1 MKLFSVILCVL
12 LLNLVPQV
20 SHAEIRAFACEPEWV
35 ALLKELGG
43 KHVSVYQAT
52 SPKQDPHYVEARPS
66 LVARMRRAD
75 LVVCSG
81 SDLEVGW
88 LPLVIS
94 SAGNTSVQPGRL
106 GYFMASEYVERLDI
120 PDRVDRSMGDIHPQ
134 GNPHVHLDPRNLS
147 IIANVLAKRLA
158 LIDSSNAEAY
168 AQRNSAFQAKWS
180 QSISRWERDASG
192 LKGLRLVTYHRD
204 SIYLAH
210 WLGIELTMTIE
221 SKPGIPPSA
230 RHLASLLEVL
240 KAEPADVI
248 TRMAYNEPK
257 APQWLSDR
265 TGIPVAELP
274 YTVGGTKQA
283 KDLYG
288 LFDDTIERLRKAT
301 GR

>member
-1 MKLFSVILCVL
+1 MKLFSAILCVL

-20 SHAEIRAFACEPEWV
+20 SHAKVRAFACEPEWA

-52 SPKQDPHYVEARPS
+52 SPLQDPHYVEARPS

-94 SAGNTSVQPGRL
+94 SAGNTDVQPGRI
-106 GYFMASEYVERLDI
+106 GYFMASEYVERLDV

-134 GNPHVHLDPRNLS
+134 GNPHVHLDARNLA

-158 LIDSSNAEAY
+158 LIDSSNAGEY
-168 AQRNSAFQAKWS
+168 EQLNSSFQAKWAR
-180 QSISRWERDASG
+180 SIRRWERDASS
-192 LKGLRLVTYHRD
+192 LKGMRLVTYHRD

-210 WLGIELTMTIE
+210 WLGLELTMTIE

-230 RHLASLLEVL
+230 RHLAGLLEAL
-240 KAEPADVI
+240 KREPADVI

-283 KDLYG
+283 EDLYG
-288 LFDDTIERLRKAT
+288 LFDDTIERLRKTT

>member
-1 MKLFSVILCVL
+1 MKHFNVILFAV
-12 LLNLVPQV
+12 LLNLVPLD
-20 SHAEIRAFACEPEWV
+20 SHAKIRAFACEPEWA

-43 KHVSVYQAT
+43 KMISVYQAT

-75 LVVCSG
+75 VVVCSG

-88 LPLVIS
+88 LPLLLS
-94 SAGNTSVQPGRL
+94 SAANPKVQRGRPGH
-106 GYFMASEYVERLDI
+106 FMASEFVERLDV
-120 PDRVDRSMGDIHPQ
+120 PERVDRSMGDIHPQ
-134 GNPHVHLDPRNLS
+134 GNPHVHLDPRNLA
-147 IIANVLAKRLA
+147 IIANVLSKRLA
-158 LIDSSNAEAY
+158 LIDSPNAAAY
-168 AQRNSAFQAKWS
+168 AQRNLAFQAKWS
-180 QSISRWERDASG
+180 QSISRWEQEASG
-192 LKGLRLVTYHRD
+192 LRGLRLVTYHRD
-204 SIYLAH
+204 SIYLAY
-210 WLGIELTMTIE
+210 WLGLVMTMTIE

-230 RHLASLLEVL
+230 RHLASLLDEL
-240 KAEPADVI
+240 KAESADVI

-257 APQWLSDR
+257 ATQWLSDR